1 MAASIL
7 FRPQFGHTKAK
18 WEMVLNILQRK
29 RIDTYVDYM

>member
-18 WEMVLNILQRK
+18 WEMVLNILPENKALFR
-29 RIDTYVDYM
+29 